1 MCCYYMLVGDEPY
14 FVTVIVTKFSDFGG
28 LDQSLFGQD
37 GTNPYKLKVY
47 GRL

>member
-1 MCCYYMLVGDEPY
+1 MCFYYILVGDEPY
-14 FVTVIVTKFSDFGG
+14 FETALVTIFSDFGSF
-28 LDQSLFGQD
+28 DQSLFGND